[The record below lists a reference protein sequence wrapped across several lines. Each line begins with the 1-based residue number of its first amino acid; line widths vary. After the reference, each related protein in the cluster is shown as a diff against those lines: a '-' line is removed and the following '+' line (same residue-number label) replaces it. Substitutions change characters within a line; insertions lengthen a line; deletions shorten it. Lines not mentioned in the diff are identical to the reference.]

1 MLDSS
6 SLALIKA
13 SVPVLQTR
21 GEDITRHFYQIMF
34 RDYPEVKA
42 FFNQAHQAQGT
53 QPRALANA
61 VLAYAAHIDRLDA
74 IAGALPAIIHKHVS
88 LGISAD
94 QYPIVGA
101 CLLRAI
107 AEVLGDAATPELIDA
122 WSKAYGQLADLL
134 IAAEE
139 KLRQQLEQQNGG
151 WRDTRKFVV
160 SRKQRESDVITSFY
174 LKPSDGAAVPNYL
187 PGQYLALV
195 LKIGGDTVRRNYS
208 LSDAPGQDYLRIS
221 VKREPDGVVSNYLH
235 DAIHEG
241 DILDV
246 MPPCG
251 EFVLDDSDAPLL
263 LIGGGV
269 GVTPLLA
276 MLKSGLAKGRAVT
289 FVQAA
294 RNSTHHGFRAEV
306 AALAADNPSLR
317 LVSIYDEALPADTPD
332 FRGRID
338 VALLSD
344 LVGSNTKALQIY
356 LLGPKPFMQSL
367 YRDALTIGIE
377 KSRINIEFFGP
388 KEELAV

>member
-6 SLALIKA
+6 TIALIKA
-13 SVPVLQTR
+13 SVPALQQR

-53 QPRALANA
+53 QPRALAGA

-107 AEVLGDAATPELIDA
+107 AEVLGAAATPELIDA
-122 WSKAYGQLADLL
+122 WAKAYGQLADLL

-139 KLRQQLEQQNGG
+139 NLREQLHQQNGG
-151 WRDTRKFVV
+151 WRGMRKFIV
-160 SRKQRESDVITSFY
+160 SRKQCESDVITSFY
-174 LKPSDGAAVPNYL
+174 LKPADGGAVPHYL

-195 LKIGGDTVRRNYS
+195 LNIGGDTVRRNYS
-208 LSDAPGQDYLRIS
+208 LSDAPGNDYLRIS
-221 VKREPDGVVSNYLH
+221 VKREPNGAVSNHLH
-235 DAIHEG
+235 DAVNEG
-241 DILDV
+241 DIIDV

-263 LIGGGV
+263 LIAGGV

-276 MLKSGLAKGRAVT
+276 MLKIALLQKRKVT
-289 FVQAA
+289 LVQAA
-294 RNSTHHGFRAEV
+294 RNSSHHGFRDEL
-306 AALAADNPSLR
+306 AALAEKNSGLK
-317 LVSIYDEALPADTPD
+317 LVSIYDEALPTDTPD
-332 FRGRID
+332 FHGRIEA
-338 VALLSD
+338 ALLHD
-344 LVGSNTKALQIY
+344 IIGTDKEKLQVY
-356 LLGPKPFMQSL
+356 LLGPKPFMQSV
-367 YRDALTIGIE
+367 YRDVLNMGVAPN
-377 KSRINIEFFGP
+377 RVHVEFFGP
-388 KEELAV
+388 KEELVA